1 MASPAQP
8 LSEELEE
15 FMQSAGDDGVILV
28 SFGTILG
35 SLDENVLQMMA
46 TAFSRLPQKVIWKI
60 KTGAFLPFTLM
71 RYTVLLL
78 LFFLLLFLQFMKR
91 TEKVGGHL
99 SGRIGRICSPTIY
112 AFVKIIFFMKF
123 PTQF

>member
-28 SFGTILG
+28 SFGTVLG

-60 KTGAFLPFTLM
+60 KTGACLTLTSALTQYTCNFLKNIW
-71 RYTVLLL
+71 RSSIR
-78 LFFLLLFLQFMKR
+78 Q
-91 TEKVGGHL
+91 H
-99 SGRIGRICSPTIY
+99 
-112 AFVKIIFFMKF
+112 
-123 PTQF
+123 

>member
-60 KTGAFLPFTLM
+60 KTGACLPFTLI
-71 RYTVLLL
+71 RYTVV
-78 LFFLLLFLQFMKR
+78 LFLAR
-91 TEKVGGHL
+91 TEKVGGHQ
-99 SGRIGRICSPTIY
+99 SGKTGK
-112 AFVKIIFFMKF
+112 FVHQRCT
-123 PTQF
+123 P

>member
-28 SFGTILG
+28 SFGTYVK
-35 SLDENVLQMMA
+35 SVDENILQMMA

-60 KTGAFLPFTLM
+60 KKGACLNKV
-71 RYTVLLL
+71 YTNAL
-78 LFFLLLFLQFMKR
+78 
-91 TEKVGGHL
+91 
-99 SGRIGRICSPTIY
+99 
-112 AFVKIIFFMKF
+112 
-123 PTQF
+123 

>member
-60 KTGAFLPFTLM
+60 KKGACLT
-71 RYTVLLL
+71 
-78 LFFLLLFLQFMKR
+78 
-91 TEKVGGHL
+91 
-99 SGRIGRICSPTIY
+99 
-112 AFVKIIFFMKF
+112 
-123 PTQF
+123 

>member
-28 SFGTILG
+28 SFGTVLG

-60 KTGAFLPFTLM
+60 KKGACLT
-71 RYTVLLL
+71 
-78 LFFLLLFLQFMKR
+78 
-91 TEKVGGHL
+91 
-99 SGRIGRICSPTIY
+99 
-112 AFVKIIFFMKF
+112 
-123 PTQF
+123 

>member
-28 SFGTILG
+28 SFGTYVK
-35 SLDENVLQMMA
+35 SVDENILQMMA

-60 KTGAFLPFTLM
+60 TKGACLNKV
-71 RYTVLLL
+71 YTNAL
-78 LFFLLLFLQFMKR
+78 
-91 TEKVGGHL
+91 
-99 SGRIGRICSPTIY
+99 
-112 AFVKIIFFMKF
+112 
-123 PTQF
+123 